1 MSRAKTSL
9 GLLSTPQVETVSG
22 LGMGVELPTLDIEH
36 SAVPKPADMAAWRRI
51 ADLQLENVLA
61 RFDDAMI
68 KGQAA
73 SVAGQDAIG
82 ELQVWVR
89 MSLRAMPTTNAMR
102 MLGARATQQEW
113 ERWRAMGR
121 SASREAMDDPG
132 AVDRYLRLYLGM
144 AHELAARGYAS
155 MIVDVPVPN

>member
-102 MLGARATQQEW
+102 MLGREPLSRSGSVGEQWAVALLARQWTIQGLLTDTCVSIW
-113 ERWRAMGR
+113 VWRM
-121 SASREAMDDPG
+121 SWQ
-132 AVDRYLRLYLGM
+132 
-144 AHELAARGYAS
+144 RGVMQA
-155 MIVDVPVPN
+155 